1 MFTNTCKNHK
11 LLFITEIISCNK
23 KKKKN
28 LIRNIQ
34 QVLFYDKENEVSC
47 K

>member
-11 LLFITEIISCNK
+11 LLFITEIISC
-23 KKKKN
+23 KKN

-34 QVLFYDKENEVSC
+34 QVLFYDKDNKVSC